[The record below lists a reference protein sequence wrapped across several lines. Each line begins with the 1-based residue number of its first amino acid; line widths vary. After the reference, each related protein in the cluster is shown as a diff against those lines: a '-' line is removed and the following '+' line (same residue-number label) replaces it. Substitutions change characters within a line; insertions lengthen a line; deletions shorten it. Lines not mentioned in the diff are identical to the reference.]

1 MSFTFRLCNTLS
13 GNFLRYQNIPD
24 QLIIF
29 CSFKLKFWLKL
40 IHNLSLVLV
49 WICEYTWK
57 EFMGCGECWMFG
69 CLWQPLHHFQTSF
82 KMFSA
87 REIFP
92 NNKNE
97 IFVQDCVNYVS
108 VYLSLCWNTVIKIWA
123 VLQTED
129 GENVIFTIQ
138 LRLRGFVR
146 GHKNMS
152 HIRKWRKIVLII
164 IKFYARK
171 CVGRNVTTH
180 THTSQNV

>member
-1 MSFTFRLCNTLS
+1 
-13 GNFLRYQNIPD
+13 
-24 QLIIF
+24 
-29 CSFKLKFWLKL
+29 
-40 IHNLSLVLV
+40 
-49 WICEYTWK
+49 
-57 EFMGCGECWMFG
+57 MFG

-97 IFVQDCVNYVS
+97 IFVQDCVDHVS

-123 VLQTED
+123 TLQNED

-171 CVGRNVTTH
+171 SVGRNVTTH
-180 THTSQNV
+180 ISKFIMAWKLSFRYLNRFNRFFARIREQFCQVIILFL

>member
-1 MSFTFRLCNTLS
+1 
-13 GNFLRYQNIPD
+13 
-24 QLIIF
+24 
-29 CSFKLKFWLKL
+29 
-40 IHNLSLVLV
+40 
-49 WICEYTWK
+49 
-57 EFMGCGECWMFG
+57 MGCGECWMFG

-123 VLQTED
+123 MLQNED

-152 HIRKWRKIVLII
+152 HIRKWRKIVFNNYKVLCTEICRKECNNTHLKI
-164 IKFYARK
+164 YNGVKIKLPLLEQ
-171 CVGRNVTTH
+171 V
-180 THTSQNV
+180 